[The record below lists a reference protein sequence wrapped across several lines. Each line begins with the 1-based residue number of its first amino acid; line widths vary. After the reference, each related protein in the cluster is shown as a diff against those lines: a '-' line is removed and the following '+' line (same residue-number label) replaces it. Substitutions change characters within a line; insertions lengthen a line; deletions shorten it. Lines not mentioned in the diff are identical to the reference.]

1 MLNMILIRHGKT
13 YGNTLKRYIGGRTD
27 ESLCQE
33 GIHLLQEKTYPKASF
48 VYVSPMKRCRETAAL
63 LYPGIPTEV
72 CEKLRECDFGIFENK
87 NYEESKR
94 NQRKNWISL

>member
-1 MLNMILIRHGKT
+1 MFNMILIRHGKT

-48 VYVSPMKRCRETAAL
+48 VYVSPMKRCREQQFL
-63 LYPGIPTEV
+63 LYSGIPTEV
-72 CEKLRECDFGIFENK
+72 CEKSWECDFGILRIK
-87 NYEESKR
+87 K
-94 NQRKNWISL
+94 L